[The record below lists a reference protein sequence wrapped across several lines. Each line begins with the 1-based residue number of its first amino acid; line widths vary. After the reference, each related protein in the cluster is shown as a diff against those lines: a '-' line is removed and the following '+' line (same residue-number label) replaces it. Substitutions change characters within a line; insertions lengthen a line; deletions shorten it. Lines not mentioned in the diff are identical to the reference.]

1 MKTVETKQVLS
12 IAEFKAL
19 VGIKGEMPIVRSE
32 RTKKL
37 YAKDSKEPNAKIV
50 ASCSDTLDTKA
61 ECEVREML
69 DTDSGEE
76 WYFVCNVTKYVAVG
90 SL

>member
-1 MKTVETKQVLS
+1 MKTVETKQVMS
-12 IAEFKAL
+12 VADFKTLVSADAL
-19 VGIKGEMPIVRSE
+19 AIVRSE

-37 YAKDSKEPNAKIV
+37 YAKDDKGNIV

>member
-1 MKTVETKQVLS
+1 MKNVETKQVLS

-37 YAKDSKEPNAKIV
+37 YAKDDKGNIV